1 MRCLQLSLLVTALAL
16 SACVTSAPPQQDLT
30 RFNGQP
36 IQTVIAKLGQAD
48 SQQAGPG
55 GTTYVWTTE
64 TPVNMPET
72 RTTMEYST
80 GRPNP
85 VETTVFVMKN
95 QPCTLRV
102 TADAAGVIS
111 AAEQD
116 GTYAACGTFAS
127 KLSGQR

>member
-1 MRCLQLSLLVTALAL
+1 MRCSRLSLLATVLVL
-16 SACVTSAPPQQDLT
+16 SACVSAAPPQQELT
-30 RFNGQP
+30 RLKG
-36 IQTVIAKLGQAD
+36 QTVQSIIAKLGPAD
-48 SQQAGPG
+48 SQQPGPG
-55 GTTYVWTTE
+55 GTIYVWTTE
-64 TPVNMPET
+64 AQVNMPEK

-111 AAEQD
+111 AAEKD
-116 GTYAACGTFAS
+116 GVYAACGALAT
-127 KLSGQR
+127 KLSS